1 MKYACFGYRE
11 PRALERLSDNDRKAL
26 LDENTTYL
34 TTLRQRGH
42 FLDGNVLQ
50 GVETA
55 ATVRSDNG
63 KISVTDGPFAE
74 TKEQLGGVILLE
86 AIDLNHAIQLM
97 SEMPTMRAGGSIEIR
112 PINEHSGCQ
121 PK

>member
-26 LDENTTYL
+26 LDENTNYL
-34 TTLRQRGH
+34 ATLRQRGH

-86 AIDLNHAIQLM
+86 AMDLNHAIQLM

-112 PINEHSGCQ
+112 PINEH
-121 PK
+121 